1 MIKITQQVMQSVQ
14 DFRWGHPNGNLI
26 VDFLIRDKTNNS
38 FLASLLEHLKAKGDL
53 SPKQV
58 NAVLNMI
65 EKSQS

>member
-1 MIKITQQVMQSVQ
+1 MIQITKQVMQSVQ
-14 DFRWGHPNGNLI
+14 DFRWGHAKGNEI